1 MNQSYSMFDLVLHVL
16 SQFTTGL
23 LYPLMMLLMSILST
37 SLSKQLNNS
46 ALTPA
51 QTARSAPPGS
61 GLDGMITFWCFT
73 KHWFYG
79 DILHQQEHKTKP
91 KAKLSS
97 IKFVDPYAPSL
108 GALPPAPLPAPACP
122 LCSARA
128 GDTPAGPGPRHHI
141 PQPGANIGGHH
152 SSPRLVPPG
161 LGVRHKLS
169 TQNLKQLSTALTG
182 RVALVN
188 VQCFKCLGLTFR
200 ERAALFFTIIS
211 PWNFQCFQHSM

>member
-1 MNQSYSMFDLVLHVL
+1 MFDLVLHVL

-37 SLSKQLNNS
+37 SLSKQLNDP

-61 GLDGMITFWCFT
+61 GLDGRITFWCFT

-108 GALPPAPLPAPACP
+108 GALPPAPPPAPLVP
-122 LCSARA
+122 SVRR
-128 GDTPAGPGPRHHI
+128 GPRRPPEPGPRPHI

-200 ERAALFFTIIS
+200 
-211 PWNFQCFQHSM
+211 

>member
-23 LYPLMMLLMSILST
+23 LYPLMMLLMSILSA
-37 SLSKQLNNS
+37 SLSRQLNDS
-46 ALTPA
+46 VLTPA
-51 QTARSAPPGS
+51 QTAHSAPPGS

-73 KHWFYG
+73 KHWFCG

-108 GALPPAPLPAPACP
+108 GALPPDSASHPCFPPHPSPVQCSLGGNRNTVPHWLP
-122 LCSARA
+122 
-128 GDTPAGPGPRHHI
+128 HHKS
-141 PQPGANIGGHH
+141 QPGANIGRHH
-152 SSPRLVPPG
+152 SSPRLIPPG

-200 ERAALFFTIIS
+200 
-211 PWNFQCFQHSM
+211 